1 MYYKCG
7 ACGSEASGNFVSHTC
22 KQASEKHIQDVI
34 DAAIFQVDTLFTEGL
49 DDSFYQAASQRLV
62 DAVTRYRESTKE
74 KADERA

>member
-22 KQASEKHIQDVI
+22 KREGEIGKHEQDVI
-34 DAAIFQVDTLFTEGL
+34 DAAIFQVDTLFAEGL

-62 DAVTRYRESTKE
+62 DAVTLYREATKE
-74 KADERA
+74 KVK